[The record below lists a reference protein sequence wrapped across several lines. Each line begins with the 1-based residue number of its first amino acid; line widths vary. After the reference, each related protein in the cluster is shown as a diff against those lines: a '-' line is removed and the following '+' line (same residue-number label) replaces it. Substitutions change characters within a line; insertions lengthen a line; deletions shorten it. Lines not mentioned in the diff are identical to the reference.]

1 MKLGKVIGVVW
12 ASKKVKEI
20 EGCRM
25 YIIQPVSTTDENNGN
40 PLVVADPQ
48 NIASGGDR
56 VVYVTSTDAVQ
67 AFDSGFAPVNASIV
81 ALVDEISI

>member
-12 ASKKVKEI
+12 SSKKVKEI
-20 EGCRM
+20 DGCRM
-25 YIIQPVSTTDENNGN
+25 YILQPITSEGKNSGN
-40 PLVVADPQ
+40 RLVAADPQ
-48 NIASGGDR
+48 NIASSGDS

-81 ALVDEISI
+81 ALVDEVS

>member
-20 EGCRM
+20 DGCRM
-25 YIIQPVSTTDENNGN
+25 LVLQPVSSKGNKSGN
-40 PLVVADPQ
+40 PLVAADPQ
-48 NIASGGDR
+48 NIASSGDS

-67 AFDSGFAPVNASIV
+67 AFDSGFAPVNACIV
-81 ALVDEISI
+81 ALVDKIG

>member
-20 EGCRM
+20 DGCRM
-25 YIIQPVSTTDENNGN
+25 FILQPVSSEGKIYGN
-40 PLVVADPQ
+40 PLVAADPQ
-48 NIASGGDR
+48 NIASSNDT
-56 VVYVTSTDAVQ
+56 VVYVTSTDAAQ

-81 ALVDEISI
+81 ELVEKIA